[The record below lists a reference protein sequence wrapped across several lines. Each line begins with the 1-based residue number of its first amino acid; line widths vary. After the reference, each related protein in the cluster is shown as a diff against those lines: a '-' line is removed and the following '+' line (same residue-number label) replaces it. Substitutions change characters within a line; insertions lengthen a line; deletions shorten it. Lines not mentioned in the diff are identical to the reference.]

1 MSKKLAV
8 IIRNRQPEAL
18 RMSIGLILMD
28 DTVDIFVLNNKL
40 EHSGQTA
47 LNIETIQE
55 MEMKMYSNVMQED
68 DVEYIA
74 TPDMAEKLLTYDHV
88 LAY

>member
-1 MSKKLAV
+1 MSKQIAV
-8 IIRNRQPEAL
+8 ILRNRQAEAL

-28 DTVDIFVLNNKL
+28 DTVDIFILNNHLDRSDK
-40 EHSGQTA
+40 TA

-55 MEMKMYSNVMQED
+55 MQMNIYSNVVQGDE
-68 DVEYIA
+68 VAYLA
-74 TPDMAEKLLTYDHV
+74 TAAMADKLLTYDHV

>member
-8 IIRNRQPEAL
+8 VLRNRQSEAL

-28 DTVDIFVLNNKL
+28 DLVDVFVLNHKL
-40 EHSGQTA
+40 EHSEHTA

-55 MEMKMYSNVMQED
+55 MEMKLYSNIEQGDEVSFITM
-68 DVEYIA
+68 A
-74 TPDMAEKLLTYDHV
+74 DMADKLLTYDHV